1 MKTNLLCKIS
11 SIICALMFASFSSAQ
26 AATIN
31 STYTGPTDG
40 NWGDPANWSPAI
52 VPNNGGGNTFAVT
65 IANVFLTLDLD
76 VAVNRLTFEPGDGV
90 PIILGGTAPFLYCL
104 DYNFTSAHTSIG
116 NGGILQASA
125 VVKDVT
131 VDLGELADFSGT
143 TLNTGYDYAV
153 TAEPGRA
160 ATMKFNGANIVT
172 NTAGI
177 VLGGVNTS
185 LTDEN
190 GADAL
195 AYFQN
200 NAFDGYFD
208 LEVGR
213 NFTTE
218 GAFVNAGLITIFA
231 SDPGFISGDV
241 TTTLTINGNY
251 TGIGYPLDPNTDGQ
265 VELLAPGP
273 QGDARMV
280 INGALTNYNA
290 ARKTLNKTWYQWEA
304 ANGRSAT
311 TQVLGGSRPLD
322 IVTNNA
328 SLSLFG
334 PNTGLRDKFG
344 NDALRNLAV
353 SARFLMGDRDF
364 TTADSF
370 TSTSRLSIYGNSNF
384 TVNGTLTIKGD
395 QFQVFALTGY
405 ALLGWFP
412 NDPPY
417 KKSYITVIG
426 NLNLASAARFRYGI
440 YDDATLPSVSVGGT
454 AILGGALVPY
464 LLDGANVTSS
474 DSFTLLTAHKI
485 VGQFSNVANGG
496 RVTALS
502 FSDGSELG
510 TFLVTTTRTS
520 LVLSDFQP
528 SANAGAAGTRSLATS
543 PAADGEGRSPR
554 RRN

>member
-1 MKTNLLCKIS
+1 
-11 SIICALMFASFSSAQ
+11 MFASFSSAQ

-31 STYTGPTDG
+31 STYTGPIGG
-40 NWGDPANWSPAI
+40 NWNDPANWSPNT
-52 VPNNGGGNTFAVT
+52 VPNNNGTDTFNVSVDSEYPGVTLDVDVNLNSLTLSTTTDFSAILATDHSLTSAATSLAVNFADEQFGGGVVVFEARHSNV
-65 IANVFLTLDLD
+65 IAN
-76 VAVNRLTFEPGDGV
+76 
-90 PIILGGTAPFLYCL
+90 LG
-104 DYNFTSAHTSIG
+104 N
-116 NGGILQASA
+116 
-125 VVKDVT
+125 
-131 VDLGELADFSGT
+131 LADFSGT
-143 TLNTGYDYAV
+143 TLNSGNYIVISDHADPGM
-153 TAEPGRA
+153 TA
-160 ATMKFNGANIVT
+160 TIQFNGADIRTSN
-172 NTAGI
+172 GDMQ
-177 VLGGVNTS
+177 LGGPGARIV
-185 LTDEN
+185 DEN
-190 GADAL
+190 GNDAL
-195 AYFQN
+195 RNFQHN
-200 NAFDGYFD
+200 LLNGIFDF
-208 LEVGR
+208 ETGR
-213 NFTTE
+213 NFMSVGSIVNE
-218 GAFVNAGLITIFA
+218 GEVHVISEFAGA
-231 SDPGFISGDV
+231 DAN
-241 TTTLTINGNY
+241 TTLTINGDY
-251 TGIGYPLDPNTDGQ
+251 TGIGFPLDPGTLGFAL
-265 VELLAPGP
+265 VEAAGP
-273 QGDARMV
+273 IGDAKMV

-322 IVTNNA
+322 IVTNHA
-328 SLSLFG
+328 SLSLYG

-364 TTADSF
+364 MTHSSF

-405 ALLGWFP
+405 ALNGEDGFP

-496 RVTALS
+496 RVDVIS
-502 FSDGSELG
+502 FSDGSTLG
-510 TFLVTTTRTS
+510 TALVTITNTS
-520 LVLSDFQP
+520 LILSDYQVAPTQP
-528 SANAGAAGTRSLATS
+528 KGQ
-543 PAADGEGRSPR
+543 PKF
-554 RRN
+554 